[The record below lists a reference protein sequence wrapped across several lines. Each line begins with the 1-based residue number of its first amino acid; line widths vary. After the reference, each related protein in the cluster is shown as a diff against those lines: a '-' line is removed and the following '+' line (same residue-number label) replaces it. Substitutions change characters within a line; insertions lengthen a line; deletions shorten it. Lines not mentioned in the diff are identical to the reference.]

1 MEMGPFETV
10 TIPYRVTVQHPGR
23 FVNSVVVDAR
33 SVDGPVVQP
42 FRASSVI
49 EVGEPT
55 ECESTACGLWSPPAW
70 EFEHVGSR
78 AGDLTCDQIA

>member
-10 TIPYRVTVQHPGR
+10 TIPYRVTAQHPGR
-23 FVNSVVVDAR
+23 FVNSVLVDPR
-33 SVDGPVVQP
+33 SVDGPVVGP
-42 FRASSVI
+42 VRASSVI
-49 EVGEPT
+49 EVGEPA